1 MRLTLYYF
9 SLMFLSCN
17 ALADKAAEYGSNASI
32 GKYLQLPDISL
43 YYETYGDGA
52 PILIIHGNAG
62 SIKDMAPQISH
73 FSKNRRVIVADS
85 RGHGK
90 SGLGKDP
97 LTYEKITADLIK
109 LLDHLGIEKTD
120 IIGWSDGGIVGLHMA
135 MSHPG
140 RLEKLVTFGANLFA
154 GEPAI
159 YPWLNGPLEAWKSAI
174 EAGLASDPSS
184 PEWTIQD
191 QHYKLL
197 MNMTPISKDMLR
209 KITTPTLVIA
219 ADRDAITNHHTVEI
233 FEALT
238 NAHLAVLPGSTHWA
252 PMQQPALF
260 NQLTENF
267 LEEPYKRPSSRDAF

>member
-1 MRLTLYYF
+1 MRFILFY
-9 SLMFLSCN
+9 LSWVIISFG
-17 ALADKAAEYGSNASI
+17 AYADEPAEFGSNANL
-32 GKYLQLPDISL
+32 GQYLRLPDISL
-43 YYETYGDGA
+43 YYEIYGAGA
-52 PILIIHGNAG
+52 PLLIIHGNAG

-73 FSKNRRVIVADS
+73 FAKHRQVIVADS

-90 SGLGKDP
+90 SGLGEGP
-97 LTYEKITADLIK
+97 LTYEKITSDLIK
-109 LLDHLGIEKTD
+109 LLDHLNVEKTD

-135 MSHPG
+135 MGHSD
-140 RLEKLVTFGANLFA
+140 RINKLVTFGANLFA

-174 EAGLASDPSS
+174 KAGLEADPTSA
-184 PEWTIQD
+184 EWNIQD

-197 MNMTPISKDMLR
+197 MDMTPITKDML
-209 KITTPTLVIA
+209 KKMTTPTLIIA

-233 FEALT
+233 FEALP

-260 NQLTENF
+260 NQLTSNF
-267 LEEPYKRPSSRDAF
+267 LENPYQRPSSRDAF